1 MPRFGDQTI
10 TQGLATQLANLSQLT
25 ADAGTDPSKIADR
38 NQVASKTLAEIDAQM
53 GNLNVSSG
61 HFAKVIKDL
70 ILSGDWAKLPPPKQ
84 LNQQTSLLLSVND
97 AIRDV
102 QKTIMTDISAI
113 MAVLLEI
120 QRKAALAKG
129 QERLQERSAALYS
142 ALAEFAAKEE
152 AAHTQRASDIAQ
164 AGVQIATGVL
174 SIASSSNSIHTLKG
188 SMEKTKKAWGMTKK
202 LEPNRIELVNVKK
215 LDANLS
221 KATGTEQKI
230 VTELRS
236 KEALNGPLDAADKAR
251 LADAEDHLTD
261 ATSLSKK
268 KLALED
274 EVNNEQSKIDHKNQR
289 AREITES
296 VRAWQD
302 VWQSVGGVLNKTMDM
317 GVAQFKFM
325 VSMSQLEADKHS
337 LAKNLAQSGEQAA
350 LDAYQQLRDSLKS
363 ALQMIQAIEQALSSS
378 LNAVSKSI

>member
-1 MPRFGDQTI
+1 MPDFGNQTI
-10 TQGLATQLANLSQLT
+10 SQGLATQLANLSQLT
-25 ADAGTDPSKIADR
+25 ADAGGNPSKIADR

-84 LNQQTSLLLSVND
+84 MNQQTSLLLSVND

-164 AGVQIATGVL
+164 AGTQIATGVL
-174 SIASSSNSIHTLKG
+174 SVGMSAKSITDLKIANKKTLQAWDKTQRMG
-188 SMEKTKKAWGMTKK
+188 PGTVDMLATKKDHGEVLAKVPDAKAALADPKASKETKETARGALRK
-202 LEPNRIELVNVKK
+202 ENELRNKVNV
-215 LDANLS
+215 LEES
-221 KATGTEQKI
+221 QKFERADI
-230 VTELRS
+230 DRLNS
-236 KEALNGPLDAADKAR
+236 EAYEMTQMA
-251 LADAEDHLTD
+251 
-261 ATSLSKK
+261 
-268 KLALED
+268 
-274 EVNNEQSKIDHKNQR
+274 R
-289 AREITES
+289 AR
-296 VRAWQD
+296 QD
-302 VWQSVGGVLNKTMDM
+302 VSQAVVGVLNKTVDM
-317 GVAQFKFM
+317 GVAQWKFM
-325 VSMSQLEADKHS
+325 TSMLQVEAEKHG